1 MFPYSSRVRRAA
13 LRERK
18 KTVIK
23 FFIYVQLYSLLKH
36 IYICTH
42 IVCISPISNWTCKNH
57 MSGKSKAAASVC
69 LLIARFYNFLWST
82 FFYFLSPLLHFHYLH
97 FFNCRTLCIMLHIT
111 KQLVLLTP
119 YNFVWIFFSLKF
131 FKIFFYGWK
140 EWNETRSLGLFNA
153 IIKT

>member
-82 FFYFLSPLLHFHYLH
+82 FFIFYLP
-97 FFNCRTLCIMLHIT
+97 FFIFIIYISLTVELYASCYISLNSLFSSHHII
-111 KQLVLLTP
+111 L
-119 YNFVWIFFSLKF
+119 YEFFSLLNSLKYSF
-131 FKIFFYGWK
+131 MDGRS
-140 EWNETRSLGLFNA
+140 ETKRDR
-153 IIKT
+153 